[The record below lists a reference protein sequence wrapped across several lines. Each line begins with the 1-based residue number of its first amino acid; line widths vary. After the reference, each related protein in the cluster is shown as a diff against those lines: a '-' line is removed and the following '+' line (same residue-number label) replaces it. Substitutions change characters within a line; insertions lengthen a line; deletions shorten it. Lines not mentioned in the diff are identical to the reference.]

1 LPHQHIFY
9 KVQYLDLTE
18 ENDMQ
23 TINHA
28 DPRKGAKSFI
38 GKRALMVL
46 AAMLLALTVNTT
58 AVEKADSQILKGAL
72 IGGGVG
78 AIFGGSRGAVA
89 GVIVGGVLGGM
100 SKGKRKKRRW

>member
-1 LPHQHIFY
+1 
-9 KVQYLDLTE
+9 
-18 ENDMQ
+18 MQ
-23 TINHA
+23 TISHVN
-28 DPRKGAKSFI
+28 PRKGAKSSI
-38 GKRALMVL
+38 AKRAVMAL
-46 AAMLLALTVNTT
+46 AALLLALTVNVT

-100 SKGKRKKRRW
+100 SKRKRGRGRW

>member
-1 LPHQHIFY
+1 
-9 KVQYLDLTE
+9 
-18 ENDMQ
+18 MQ
-23 TINHA
+23 SISFA
-28 DPRKGAKSFI
+28 ESRKGTKSPI
-38 GKRALMVL
+38 AKRAVMAL

-58 AVEKADSQILKGAL
+58 AVEKAESGILKGAL

-100 SKGKRKKRRW
+100 SKRKRGRRRW

>member
-1 LPHQHIFY
+1 MQSISY
-9 KVQYLDLTE
+9 TE
-18 ENDMQ
+18 S
-23 TINHA
+23 
-28 DPRKGAKSFI
+28 PKGAKSSI
-38 GKRALMVL
+38 GKRAAMVL

-89 GVIVGGVLGGM
+89 GAIVGGVLGGM
-100 SKGKRKKRRW
+100 SKRKRGRGRW

>member
-1 LPHQHIFY
+1 
-9 KVQYLDLTE
+9 
-18 ENDMQ
+18 MQ
-23 TINHA
+23 SISYA
-28 DPRKGAKSFI
+28 DPRKGTKSSIAK
-38 GKRALMVL
+38 RTVMVL
-46 AAMLLALTVNTT
+46 AAMLLAITVNTT

-89 GVIVGGVLGGM
+89 GVIVGGVLGAL

>member
-1 LPHQHIFY
+1 
-9 KVQYLDLTE
+9 
-18 ENDMQ
+18 MQ

-38 GKRALMVL
+38 GKRTAMVL

-100 SKGKRKKRRW
+100 SKRKRGRGRW

>member
-1 LPHQHIFY
+1 
-9 KVQYLDLTE
+9 
-18 ENDMQ
+18 MQ
-23 TINHA
+23 SISFAESRNGTKSSI
-28 DPRKGAKSFI
+28 AK
-38 GKRALMVL
+38 RTVMAL

-58 AVEKADSQILKGAL
+58 TVEKAESGILKGAL

-100 SKGKRKKRRW
+100 SKRKRRGRW

>member
-1 LPHQHIFY
+1 
-9 KVQYLDLTE
+9 
-18 ENDMQ
+18 MQ
-23 TINHA
+23 PISYS
-28 DPRKGAKSFI
+28 DSRPGARSSI

-78 AIFGGSRGAVA
+78 AIFGGRRGLVA
-89 GVIVGGVLGGM
+89 GAIIGGVLGGM
-100 SKGKRKKRRW
+100 SKRKRKRRRW

>member
-1 LPHQHIFY
+1 
-9 KVQYLDLTE
+9 
-18 ENDMQ
+18 MQ
-23 TINHA
+23 SISYS
-28 DPRKGAKSFI
+28 DSRPGARSSI

-89 GVIVGGVLGGM
+89 GAIVGGVLGGM
-100 SKGKRKKRRW
+100 SKRKRKRRRW